1 MGLNIKLCALSSAS
15 AVFFIIFLKN
25 LKRRFKLMDKLT
37 QIKGN
42 KCHSPSEIREAI
54 EKGDKRISFETINAN
69 EKILRNALVIGR
81 SLKFND
87 KNTSEYIYH
96 MKQTTHKFSNKIS
109 KVTELLISSSPFKL
123 IDLNASDNS
132 TTFVSV
138 HQNDKVE
145 CLIDPE
151 TIKNTYTPINLSFF
165 EQLGLICSTS
175 IGLLMSLLR
184 FPQPLKNI
192 FVGITDSEFVI
203 KYGGQIMVLGD
214 LTYNFTD
221 KTMKIEHPLKFLSNS
236 TEILLK
242 RIQAKIWKN
251 DIKMIFFLSV
261 SLGFF
266 YFARTS
272 YKGSQR
278 NKIQEKFKMMD
289 KDKFITTQGK
299 DFKCMVCRNKQKN
312 IILQPCSHLV
322 MCKTC
327 VEKSKE
333 KEQNC
338 PLCKQKYTETIEIL
352 IP

>member
-15 AVFFIIFLKN
+15 AFLFLFFLKN

-37 QIKGN
+37 QIKSN
-42 KCHSPSEIREAI
+42 KCHSPSEILEAI
-54 EKGDKRISFETINAN
+54 EKGDKKICFETINAN
-69 EKILRNALVIGR
+69 EKLLRNALVIGK
-81 SLKFND
+81 SLKFDD
-87 KNTSEYIYH
+87 KTTSEYIYH
-96 MKQTTHKFSNKIS
+96 MKKTTHNFSNNYS
-109 KVTELLISSSPFKL
+109 KVKELLISSSPFKL
-123 IDLNASDNS
+123 IDLNASEKS
-132 TTFVSV
+132 RTYVSI

-151 TIKNTYTPINLSFF
+151 TIKNTYTPIKLSLF
-165 EQLGLICSTS
+165 EKLGLLCSTS
-175 IGLLMSLLR
+175 IYLLLNSFKL
-184 FPQPLKNI
+184 PTPLKNF
-192 FVGITDSEFVI
+192 FVGINDSEFVI

-236 TEILLK
+236 IEILLK
-242 RIQAKIWKN
+242 RVKAKIWKN
-251 DIKMIFFLSV
+251 DLEMIFYLSC

-266 YFARTS
+266 YFARES
-272 YKGSQR
+272 YKGAQS
-278 NKIQEKFKMMD
+278 NKIQEKFRMMD

-312 IILQPCSHLV
+312 VILQPCSHLV
-322 MCKTC
+322 MCKAC
-327 VEKSKE
+327 VERSKE